1 MLLSAGW
8 ATASGLLDEFLFESV
23 QNGFP
28 KVTVSATGGKGRD
41 KTNLP
46 PVLWGGSLRGCQ
58 GHEREEG
65 HTATRGQEGW
75 KSEASWDLELH
86 LGPV

>member
-28 KVTVSATGGKGRD
+28 KVTVSATGGKGIEKAGEFQKNVCFID
-41 KTNLP
+41 FTKAFDC
-46 PVLWGGSLRGCQ
+46 VQHFHSIIFQ
-58 GHEREEG
+58 
-65 HTATRGQEGW
+65 
-75 KSEASWDLELH
+75 DLK
-86 LGPV
+86 